1 MSRLLAFVAITI
13 ALCAGG
19 PTRADDE
26 FSAARQYSG
35 LMTKWRGIQMRMSE
49 DASRLALCRA
59 APEACRPEEK
69 QFAAIVEA
77 ARAHEGRALIG
88 HINRA
93 VNLAIRPIS
102 DLRRFG
108 VVDEWTPPLET
119 LQAGAGDCE
128 DYAILKFHALR
139 EAGFAAA
146 DLKLVIVRVPSTR
159 TDHAVVAA
167 RLSSQW
173 VVLDNRG
180 FALVDLDRVRYRILA
195 QLSAESDNAPASLAG
210 AAVADAPLLM

>member
-1 MSRLLAFVAITI
+1 MRFVA
-13 ALCAGG
+13 
-19 PTRADDE
+19 RRRKR
-26 FSAARQYSG
+26 AARKRS
-35 LMTKWRGIQMRMSE
+35 S
-49 DASRLALCRA
+49 
-59 APEACRPEEK
+59 
-69 QFAAIVEA
+69 FAAIVEA

-119 LQAGAGDCE
+119 LQVGAGDCE
-128 DYAILKFHALR
+128 DYAILKLQALR

-146 DLKLVIVRVPSTR
+146 DLKLVIVREPSTR

-195 QLSAESDNAPASLAG
+195 QLDPPSPTTRLRTLPVR
-210 AAVADAPLLM
+210 AVADAPLLM

>member
-1 MSRLLAFVAITI
+1 MSRLLTFLTMVIAI
-13 ALCAGG
+13 CAGG
-19 PTRADDE
+19 TARADDE
-26 FSAARQYSG
+26 LSAARQYPG
-35 LMTKWRGIQMRMSE
+35 LTTKWRGIQARMTE
-49 DASRLALCRA
+49 DASALALCRA
-59 APEACRPEEK
+59 APESCRPEEK
-69 QFAAIVEA
+69 QLSDIVEA
-77 ARAHEGRALIG
+77 ARVHEGRARIG

-108 VVDEWTPPLET
+108 VADEWAPPLGT

-128 DYAILKFHALR
+128 DYAILKLQVLR
-139 EAGFAAA
+139 EAGFAAT
-146 DLKLVIVRVPSTR
+146 DLKLVIVRDPSTR
-159 TDHAVVAA
+159 TYHAVAAA

-180 FALVDLDRVRYRILA
+180 FALVDLDRTRYRIVV
-195 QLSAESDNAPASLAG
+195 QLSVESDSAATNL

>member
-1 MSRLLAFVAITI
+1 LLAFVAITI